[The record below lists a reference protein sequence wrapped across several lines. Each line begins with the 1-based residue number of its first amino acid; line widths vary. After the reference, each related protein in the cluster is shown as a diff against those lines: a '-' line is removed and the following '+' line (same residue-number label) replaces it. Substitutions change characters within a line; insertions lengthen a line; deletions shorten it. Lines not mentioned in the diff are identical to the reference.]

1 MIIDDQQYDLIIVG
15 TGAGGGTLAQAL
27 APTGKRILVLERGQ
41 SMPLEEQNRADVDVF
56 KKERYHAPEQWY
68 DEAGEPF
75 SPQTNYA
82 VGGNTKIYGATLMRL
97 REKDFEAVPHQDGTS
112 PEWPLKYADFEPYYT
127 AAEKLYQVHGDV
139 TADATEPV
147 HSGPYPFSAV
157 DHPPLM
163 QPIVGAL
170 AEQGLHPAAL
180 PLSLTRQDDDPTG
193 DAEVFGI
200 QPALKHDNVTL
211 ITGAQ
216 VVSLHTN
223 PSGRVV
229 KGVQAEIGEQSILY
243 VGNIVVLAC
252 GAINSAALLLASANA
267 KHPNGLANGSDQV
280 GRNLMKQQMT
290 SIVQLSTSAN
300 SGQFSRSVGVNDF
313 YWGDRDYAYPMGHIY
328 NTGGLLQDVMFTES
342 PPLLSVLARV
352 LPGVGIKQLAMR
364 SIGWWTQTE
373 VLPDPKNRVR
383 LEKGKLRLEFTPNN
397 TEAHD
402 RLVYRW
408 IEALQ
413 TMEKATK
420 GIQRSGV
427 HPRGEAPL
435 QVVAHQC
442 GTCRMG
448 TDPATSVLNTQCR
461 THEIE
466 NLYVVDSSFFPSC
479 GAVSPAL
486 TVIAN
491 ALRVGAHLKESLT

>member
-1 MIIDDQQYDLIIVG
+1 MIIDDQQYDIIIVG

-27 APTGKRILVLERGQ
+27 AATGKKILILERGSQ
-41 SMPLEEQNRADVDVF
+41 MALEEQNRADVDVF

-75 SPQTNYA
+75 FPQTNYA

-97 REKDFEAVPHQDGTS
+97 RERDFEAVPHQDGIS
-112 PEWPLKYADFEPYYT
+112 PEWPLKYGDFEPYYT
-127 AAEKLYQVHGDV
+127 AAEQLYQVHGNAA
-139 TADATEPV
+139 ADSTEPTR
-147 HSGPYPFSAV
+147 SAGYPFPGV
-157 DHPPLM
+157 DHEPLM
-163 QPIVGAL
+163 QPIVEAL
-170 AEQGLHPAAL
+170 TDQGLHPIPL
-180 PLSLTRQDDDPTG
+180 PLSLTRQAEDPTG
-193 DAEVFGI
+193 DAEVFGVH
-200 QPALKHDNVTL
+200 PAIAHDNVTL
-211 ITGAQ
+211 LTGAK

-223 PSGRVV
+223 PSGTLI
-229 KGVQAEIGEQSILY
+229 KGVQAEVDGQTFLY
-243 VGNIVVLAC
+243 VGNIVALAC
-252 GAINSAALLLASANA
+252 GAINSAALLLASANG
-267 KHPNGLANGSDQV
+267 KHPQGLANRSDQV
-280 GRNLMKQQMT
+280 GRNLMKQTMT
-290 SIVQLSTSAN
+290 SIVQLTTATN
-300 SGQFSRSVGVNDF
+300 SGKFSRSVGLNDF
-313 YWGDRDYAYPMGHIY
+313 YWGDRDYSFPMGHIH
-328 NTGGLLQDVMFTES
+328 NAGGLLQDVMFAES

-352 LPGVGIKQLAMR
+352 LPGAGLKQLATR
-364 SIGWWTQTE
+364 SIGWWAQTE

-383 LEKGKLRLEFTPNN
+383 WEKGKLRLEYTANN
-397 TEAHD
+397 AEAHD
-402 RLVYRW
+402 RLVFRW

-413 TMEKATK
+413 TLEKTTK

-427 HPRGEAPL
+427 HPRAEAPL

-448 TDPATSVLNTQCR
+448 TDPATSVLDLNCR

-491 ALRVGAHLKESLT
+491 ALRVGEHLKALI